1 MLILS
6 RKLDESIVING
17 EIELKIIS
25 IEENRVRLGIVAPQ
39 SYEIHRK
46 EVYEKI
52 QEENKRAADSAKS
65 VAALKSY
72 SVSNAEKKD

>member
-6 RKLDESIVING
+6 RKLDESIIING

-25 IEENRVRLGIVAPQ
+25 IEDNRVRLGIVAPQ

-52 QEENKRAADSAKS
+52 QEENRSAAKSAKDME
-65 VAALKSY
+65 LLRNINLHMKG
-72 SVSNAEKKD
+72 KKD

>member
-6 RKLDESIVING
+6 RKLDESIIING

-25 IEENRVRLGIVAPQ
+25 IDENRVRLGIVAPQ
-39 SYEIHRK
+39 NYEIHRK

-52 QEENKRAADSAKS
+52 QEENRSAADSAKS
-65 VAALKSY
+65 VEALKSFRMT
-72 SVSNAEKKD
+72 AEKKPD